1 MSLILEWLTYQGSNM
16 LRVIVNGVSFYT
28 TEKRIKDRVVGTD
41 SNLNEA
47 IYQLYSNMFNAVGMA
62 STIRIYD
69 IKMKHHNFDIQI
81 NR

>member
-1 MSLILEWLTYQGSNM
+1 M

-41 SNLNEA
+41 TNLNEA
-47 IYQLYSNMFNAVGMA
+47 VYQLYSNMFNAVGI
-62 STIRIYD
+62 STTMRVYD
-69 IKMKHHNFDIQI
+69 SKMKQHSYDIQI

>member
-1 MSLILEWLTYQGSNM
+1 M

-47 IYQLYSNMFNAVGMA
+47 IYQLYSNMFNAEDGMYK
-62 STIRIYD
+62 SIYD
-69 IKMKHHNFDIQI
+69 SKMKHHSFDIQI

>member
-1 MSLILEWLTYQGSNM
+1 M

-69 IKMKHHNFDIQI
+69 GKMKQHSFDIQI

>member
-1 MSLILEWLTYQGSNM
+1 M